1 MINNPIPLITVIV
14 AVFNGAKTME
24 QCIESIINQ
33 TYQNKEIIII
43 DGGSTDGTI
52 ELLKSNNKK
61 ITYWSSEKDKGIYNA
76 WNKGLLQS
84 KGDWICFLGADDY
97 FWNAQVL
104 ENMATQ
110 LAMIPSN
117 IHVVYSQIMLLN
129 IDGDSLYPIG
139 EPWEKIKYQFKQ
151 VMCIPHQGVMHRS
164 KLFEKNG
171 NFDESFQIA
180 GDYEFLMRELKTGD
194 AVFVPNLITSGMRQ
208 GGISSNPANTLS
220 TMREFRLA
228 QRMHG
233 QHLPGWKWMMA
244 TARVYARTML
254 WRILGERV
262 TRRLLDQYRRLMGLP
277 SYWTKT

>member
-1 MINNPIPLITVIV
+1 MPLITVIV
-14 AVFNGAKTME
+14 AVFNGAKTIQE
-24 QCIESIINQ
+24 CIESIINQ
-33 TYQNKEIIII
+33 SYQNKEIIII

-52 ELLKSNNKK
+52 EVLKRNNNK

-97 FWNAQVL
+97 FWNARVL
-104 ENMATQ
+104 DNMATQ

-164 KLFEKNG
+164 KLFEQNG
-171 NFDESFQIA
+171 NFDESFRIA

-208 GGISSNPANTLS
+208 GGISSDPANTLS
-220 TMREFRLA
+220 AMQEFRLA

-233 QHLPGWKWMMA
+233 QRLPGWKWLMA
-244 TARVYARTML
+244 TARVYARMML

-262 TRRLLDQYRRLMGLP
+262 ARRALDQYRRLMGLP